1 MAQRHMVLVGILL
14 AVLGVGALLY
24 QRFSYTDR
32 ETVLDVGSVSVTA
45 ETRKTVSLPPILG
58 GVALAG
64 GVGLILIGMNKRQLT

>member
-1 MAQRHMVLVGILL
+1 MAQRPLLLIGILL

-32 ETVLDVGSVSVTA
+32 ETVLDVSVTA
-45 ETRKTVSLPPILG
+45 ETKKSVSLPPILG

-64 GVGLILIGMNKRQLT
+64 GVGLILIGMNKPRTT

>member
-1 MAQRHMVLVGILL
+1 MTQRNMVLIGIVL

-24 QRFSYTDR
+24 QQFSYTDR
-32 ETVLDVGSVSVTA
+32 ETVLDVGSVSLTA

-64 GVGLILIGMNKRQLT
+64 GVGLILIGMSKPQSN